1 MKATAIVQARMSS
14 TRLPRKTL
22 LPLSN
27 QPVLSHIIYR
37 LQNCKNLNDIILA
50 TSTDPSDNV
59 IIDWCN
65 KNRIKYFRGSLNDVL
80 DRYYQ
85 AAKYYNI
92 KNIVRITSDCPV
104 IDPNIVDEV
113 IQGFFSD
120 QYDVYSLIGE
130 FPDGLDCQVFS
141 FKAISKAWK
150 EAKLLSEREHIGLYM
165 EKNHPEL
172 FKIGGL
178 KKFSGLSNFRWTLD
192 EFQDYEFLKE
202 VFSRLYE
209 KDKIFY
215 SKDILELMK
224 KEPNLMKLNSN
235 IVRNEGYLK
244 SLIEDN
250 L

>member
-1 MKATAIVQARMSS
+1 
-14 TRLPRKTL
+14 
-22 LPLSN
+22 
-27 QPVLSHIIYR
+27 
-37 LQNCKNLNDIILA
+37 
-50 TSTDPSDNV
+50 
-59 IIDWCN
+59 
-65 KNRIKYFRGSLNDVL
+65 
-80 DRYYQ
+80 
-85 AAKYYNI
+85 
-92 KNIVRITSDCPV
+92 
-104 IDPNIVDEV
+104 
-113 IQGFFSD
+113 
-120 QYDVYSLIGE
+120 
-130 FPDGLDCQVFS
+130 
-141 FKAISKAWK
+141 
-150 EAKLLSEREHIGLYM
+150 M